1 MNTRK
6 NSLAYSA
13 VAFLWAGCAQAALPQ
28 VALRSGLFEE
38 VVIAV
43 DASGHLLGRYFMEQ
57 GEGVTK
63 RCDFTFVGQ
72 VRGGEAALRVLQTPI
87 GQTRHPVGR
96 ITATTGGVT
105 LRLPGAGDL
114 PGCRAVIGPFLDNP
128 QGMALSR
135 TGVGGWVSL
144 MRVRSPRVPLRARP
158 DGASARAYVVKGD
171 VVGVVERRGGQIHV
185 LYPSDRQKR
194 SEGWVAA
201 TDLQA
206 LGQ

>member
-1 MNTRK
+1 MRK
-6 NSLAYSA
+6 FGLAYSA
-13 VAFLWAGCAQAALPQ
+13 VAILSAGCAQAARAQ

-96 ITATTGGVT
+96 IVATTGGVT

-114 PGCRAVIGPFLDNP
+114 PGCGAVIGPFLDNP

-135 TGVGGWVSL
+135 TGAGGWVSL
-144 MRVRSPRVPLRARP
+144 MRVRSPRVPLRATP
-158 DGASARAYVVKGD
+158 NGAPARAYVVKGD
-171 VVGVVERRGGQIHV
+171 VVGVVERRGGQVHV

>member
-1 MNTRK
+1 MNNRTSR
-6 NSLAYSA
+6 LAFTA
-13 VAFLWAGCAQAALPQ
+13 VAILSAGCAQAAPPQ
-28 VALRSGLFEE
+28 IPLRSGLFEE

-43 DASGHLLGRYFMEQ
+43 DDSGHLVGRYFMEQ

-72 VRGGEAALRVLQTPI
+72 ARGGEAAVRVLQTPI

-96 ITATTGGVT
+96 ITATTAGVT

-114 PGCRAVIGPFLDNP
+114 PGCGAVVGPFLDNP
-128 QGMALSR
+128 QGMAVSR
-135 TGVGGWVSL
+135 TGAGGWVSL
-144 MRVRSPRVPLRARP
+144 MRVRSPRVPLRATP
-158 DGASARAYVVKGD
+158 NGAPARAYIVKGD
-171 VVGVVERRGGQIHV
+171 VVGVVERRGAQVHV

-201 TDLQA
+201 TDLQP
-206 LGQ
+206 LG

>member
-1 MNTRK
+1 VKKQTTG
-6 NSLAYSA
+6 LACTALAIIS
-13 VAFLWAGCAQAALPQ
+13 AGCAQAAPPQ
-28 VALRSGLFEE
+28 VVLRSGLFEE
-38 VVIAV
+38 ALIAV
-43 DASGHLLGRYFMEQ
+43 DASGHLVGRYFMEQ

-72 VRGGEAALRVLQTPI
+72 VRGGEAAVRVLQTPI

-96 ITATTGGVT
+96 ITATTAGVT
-105 LRLPGAGDL
+105 LRLPGAGNL
-114 PGCRAVIGPFLDNP
+114 PGCGAVVGPFLNNP

-135 TGVGGWVSL
+135 TGAGGWVSL
-144 MRVRSPRVPLRARP
+144 MRVRSPRVPLRATP
-158 DGASARAYVVKGD
+158 NGAPARAYVVQGD
-171 VVGVVERRGGQIHV
+171 VVGMVERRGGQVHV

-201 TDLQA
+201 TDLQG